1 MRTIGHVICDSGLDD
16 MWTAADVYGTTVVN
30 QIINCSHMKR
40 SLAAHEL
47 NMIVLY
53 TLYLQ
58 ALEKEDPNMLSMAD
72 LLNMIVLYT
81 LYLQALEKEDPNML
95 SMADLLNMIVL
106 YTLYLQALEKEDP
119 NMLSMGD

>member
-1 MRTIGHVICDSGLDD
+1 MRVKYVLRAGELHGVFAHLRAIGHFICDSGLDD
-16 MWTAADVYGTTVVN
+16 MWTDTDVYGTTVVN

-58 ALEKEDPNMLSMAD
+58 ALGKEVPN
-72 LLNMIVLYT
+72 T
-81 LYLQALEKEDPNML
+81 
-95 SMADLLNMIVL
+95 
-106 YTLYLQALEKEDP
+106 
-119 NMLSMGD
+119 LSMGDLINNILIAERGICKRWH